1 MGKDIIDSLSTLE
14 LSEKDALIATL
25 IEETRNLRDT
35 VTKLETQV
43 NHERNTALPYYSSGL
58 LASNSPS
65 EMFRGIPQQGLPAKF
80 VAEKMEKWILI
91 LV

>member
-1 MGKDIIDSLSTLE
+1 MGKDIVDSFSNLE

-43 NHERNTALPYYSSGL
+43 NHEKNSALPYTIHPDYWQ
-58 LASNSPS
+58 AI
-65 EMFRGIPQQGLPAKF
+65 RHRR
-80 VAEKMEKWILI
+80 
-91 LV
+91 